1 MIRCPN
7 CSFLNEDDAEKCVRC
22 HESLRRGPTNLRQGT
37 HLGSGNNE
45 KKTQIGAGSSG
56 PFLDSP
62 TSPVSPKR
70 MVICQHCNYPNIAS
84 ATICA
89 NCNESLLNSPE
100 PEKEISEPPKTGTVQ
115 TPKGSSTSP
124 PSNKT
129 IPLKIIREAP
139 TKIAFKLI
147 DEASNQVLEF
157 RQVESATDL
166 NRDSLDKNNM
176 TISSQIHAT
185 IEFIDGLWY
194 ISDKSSNQATFV
206 QVKGKVPLTGD
217 TVIILGNKMYR
228 FEPIE

>member
-7 CSFLNEDDAEKCVRC
+7 CSFLNEEDAEKCVRC

-100 PEKEISEPPKTGTVQ
+100 SKDTSEPT
-115 TPKGSSTSP
+115 STTAP
-124 PSNKT
+124 PSDSKT
-129 IPLKIIREAP
+129 SNTRSPHKTVKLEQIRVGNEQATQGFRLKEEGA
-139 TKIAFKLI
+139 
-147 DEASNQVLEF
+147 NQALEF
-157 RQVESATDL
+157 RQATADL

-176 TISSQIHAT
+176 TISSQVHAT
-185 IEFIDGLWY
+185 IEFIDGQWY

-206 QVKGKVPLTGD
+206 QVKGKIPLTID